1 MKSRSVALV
10 GRFAAGKT
18 TAAMALCDEYGYSRV
33 SMAANMKYIVAEA
46 YGTIDK
52 AELVPVMH
60 RDGTPY
66 ELSVREVLQKL
77 GESVK
82 DFDRDLWLRW
92 LLRDIEVMPG
102 PLVMDDTRLPFEVDA
117 LRERGW
123 LIVKIEVPEIIR
135 MERYRALH
143 GRLPTEAEMAHI
155 SEMSIDTILPDMY
168 VNGELPPELIADE
181 IAAAALVDG
190 A

>member
-1 MKSRSVALV
+1 MKNVALV
-10 GRFAAGKT
+10 GKFAAGKT
-18 TAAMALCDEYGYSRV
+18 TVANVLCDEHDYQRV
-33 SMAANMKYIVAEA
+33 SMAANMKYIVKEV

-82 DFDRDLWLRW
+82 EFDRDLWLRW
-92 LLRDIEVMPG
+92 LLNDIEYMMG
-102 PLVMDDTRLPFEVDA
+102 PLVMDDTRLTFEVDA

-123 LIVKIEVPEIIR
+123 LIVKLEVPTDVR
-135 MERYRALH
+135 MKRYEAVH
-143 GRLPTEAEMAHI
+143 GRLPTLAEMSHI
-155 SEMSIDTILPDMY
+155 SETQIDQIDPDLI
-168 VNGELPPELIADE
+168 VDGELAPELIADM
-181 IAAAALVDG
+181 ILART
-190 A
+190 

>member
-1 MKSRSVALV
+1 MKQNVALV
-10 GRFAAGKT
+10 GKFAAGKT
-18 TAAMALCDEYGYSRV
+18 TVANILCDAHDYRRV
-33 SMAANMKYIVAEA
+33 SMAANMKYIVNEA

-82 DFDRDLWLRW
+82 DFDRDLWLRGM
-92 LLRDIEVMPG
+92 LRDTEYMMG
-102 PLVMDDTRLPFEVDA
+102 PLVMDDTRLTFEVDA

-123 LIVKIEVPEIIR
+123 LIVKIDVPDQVR
-135 MERYRALH
+135 MERYENVH
-143 GRLPTEAEMAHI
+143 GRLPTLAEMTHV
-155 SEMSIDTILPDMY
+155 SETEIDKILPDIY
-168 VNGELPPELIADE
+168 VDGEEPPEVVADR
-181 IAAAALVDG
+181 ILAFV
-190 A
+190 